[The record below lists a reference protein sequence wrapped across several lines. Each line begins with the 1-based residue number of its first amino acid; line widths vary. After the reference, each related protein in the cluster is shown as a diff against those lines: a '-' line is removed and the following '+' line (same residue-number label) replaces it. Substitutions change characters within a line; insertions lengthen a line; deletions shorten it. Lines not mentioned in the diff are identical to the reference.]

1 MGKTI
6 EELFR
11 SKQLQS
17 SGKTAEKTYD
27 IRNSKDI
34 SISSNSPL
42 MGLPFKAMNGIRK
55 TIGFRTKE
63 TLLEQE
69 FGGIRP
75 LRLISSP
82 ILYGTDII
90 RLTTRKTNDVQAMK
104 DSINNNGAQ
113 GGNNGLIGKVLKKVE
128 GFVTKKLGL
137 PQDTYPTYVINTGKL
152 QKGKEP
158 DTMITIGEIKK
169 DAAGTSFG
177 RFLKQTGGGTPSQLA
192 KQIIGGGLKVTQG
205 AIRTALFGSQTVASL
220 SKGNHNGFVGKYAS
234 TANYESSMSTYTQT
248 LALNYLDISAVSPI
262 KGFTRKGE
270 VYGRDLGTKS
280 YGMRLN
286 GRMGEPTSAFLQ
298 DNRYWIGDK
307 YTSTNPNDRS
317 KGLPNR
323 EAADIKVSSKFLN
336 PKFLGN
342 TYTLNSPA
350 GAIDPNVEKTGRFG
364 KSEYAFELSD
374 GSRNQR
380 FGELSLKNIPKIYT
394 SLNPYSPYGGKSGI
408 STVFDPRVESARI
421 GSNILRTQAWI
432 LNSPAGGIDTRVLQN
447 GIFGESQFAFS
458 LSDNTNHK
466 KFGEPTI
473 NGLAKIYTS
482 ANPYSPYGGVRGI
495 STALNPRTSGDPI
508 LGGKML
514 LEQVWELNSPTT
526 GLKRK
531 FGVFGSNEEY
541 AFRLSDGDFN
551 KKKGEPTADELE
563 KRNTI
568 KSPYFKDA
576 TPLVPSKILNNP
588 ILRFIQP
595 KRRGANFRYS
605 NRIAGSKII
614 PNTSNITNSLSTKR
628 GLKSL
633 SDVINQTGVF
643 TASELASIKYNGDT
657 IDNVDLIPLRFTS
670 MASGESIYM
679 RTIVSGF
686 NETFSPSW
694 ESSKMIGSPF
704 NFYNYTGVE
713 RKVTFNLKA
722 YAMSQ
727 IELMMMWRKIEF
739 LAQFNYPGGYTDG
752 GIVLTNLM
760 KFTFGDLYHN
770 RVCFLDSLT
779 YSIED
784 SENLWD
790 LGEGTARIVDDDIYG
805 NKFQFGGKFTPYEGG
820 STIGTTLKSEVGTG
834 ADGKET
840 IIPPD
845 LNSDLGEVETFSQTR
860 TESINQSLGGNKSY
874 NPTSKKGFIEEMDLN
889 GGRGKSRVST
899 GVSMSN
905 FRLPKFLNI
914 SVGVTFIESR
924 NTTTRLYDFGTALS
938 NDVRPAVARPA
949 TADGNKGN
957 NAAAGGGTGGTAAGG
972 TKGPVPVKNVEKKIK
987 GTNVPNA
994 AAGTTSGLPTTT
1006 SGVAVNPRL
1015 LGLNIGQ

>member
-1 MGKTI
+1 
-6 EELFR
+6 
-11 SKQLQS
+11 
-17 SGKTAEKTYD
+17 
-27 IRNSKDI
+27 
-34 SISSNSPL
+34 
-42 MGLPFKAMNGIRK
+42 
-55 TIGFRTKE
+55 
-63 TLLEQE
+63 
-69 FGGIRP
+69 
-75 LRLISSP
+75 
-82 ILYGTDII
+82 
-90 RLTTRKTNDVQAMK
+90 MK
-104 DSINNNGAQ
+104 DSTNTNGPVR
-113 GGNNGLIGKVLKKVE
+113 GGGGLLGRALRKVE
-128 GFVTKKLGL
+128 GFVTKTLGI
-137 PQDTYPTYVINTGKL
+137 PQDAYPTYVIGTGKL
-152 QKGKEP
+152 QAGKEP

-169 DAAGTSFG
+169 NAAGTSFG

-270 VYGRDLGTKS
+270 IYGRDLGTKS

-286 GRMGEPTSAFLQ
+286 GRKGEPTSAFLQ

-307 YTSTNPNDRS
+307 YTSSNPNART

-323 EAADIKVSSKFLN
+323 ESSDINVSSKFLN

-342 TYTLNSPA
+342 TFLLNSPA
-350 GAIDPNVEKTGRFG
+350 KGINPEVEKTGRFG
-364 KSEYAFELSD
+364 KNEYAFELSYT
-374 GSRNQR
+374 SRR
-380 FGELSLKNIPKIYT
+380 IKFGEITPSGVPKIYT
-394 SLNPYSPYGGKSGI
+394 SINPYSPYGGKSGI
-408 STVFDPRVESARI
+408 STVLDPRVETVVTL
-421 GSNILRTQAWI
+421 GSKMLRTQAWI
-432 LNSPAGGIDTRVLQN
+432 LNSPAGGIDPRALKD
-447 GIFGESQFAFS
+447 GRFGESIFAFS

-482 ANPYSPYGGVRGI
+482 LNPYSPYGGIRGI

-563 KRNTI
+563 KKNTI
-568 KSPYFKDA
+568 LNPYFTEA
-576 TPLVPSKILNNP
+576 SPLVPSNILENP
-588 ILRFIQP
+588 ILGFIQP
-595 KRRGANFRYS
+595 KRRGKNFRYS

-614 PNTSNITNSLSTKR
+614 PGTANTTNSLSTKR

-643 TASELASIKYNGDT
+643 TVSELASIKYNGTT

-790 LGEGTARIVDDDIYG
+790 LGEGNARIVDDSDYD
-805 NKFQFGGKFTPYEGG
+805 NKFEFGGRFTPFEGG
-820 STIGTTLKSEVGTG
+820 ATIGTSPLGQNEVTG
-834 ADGKET
+834 SDGKPKISPIDFNNDLGNVDTVGAGKTET
-840 IIPPD
+840 I
-845 LNSDLGEVETFSQTR
+845 NRG
-860 TESINQSLGGNKSY
+860 LGGNKIY
-874 NPTSKKGFIEEMDLN
+874 NRRSKTGFIEEVDL
-889 GGRGKSRVST
+889 GGNRGKNRVSS

-924 NTTTRLYDFGTALS
+924 STTTRLYDFGTPLS
-938 NDVRPAVARPA
+938 NDVRPAVTKDA
-949 TADGNKGN
+949 TSDGNKQN
-957 NAAAGGGTGGTAAGG
+957 NAAKGSGGTGGTAAGG

-994 AAGTTSGLPTTT
+994 AAGAIPGLTTTTT
-1006 SGVAVNPRL
+1006 SGAVVNPQL

>member
-34 SISSNSPL
+34 NISSNSPL

-63 TLLEQE
+63 TLLEEE
-69 FGGIRP
+69 FGGLRP

-104 DSINNNGAQ
+104 DSINNNGTQ
-113 GGNNGLIGKVLKKVE
+113 GGNNGLIGRALKKVE

-307 YTSTNPNDRS
+307 YTSSDPNNRT

-323 EAADIKVSSKFLN
+323 ESSDINVSSKFLN

-342 TYTLNSPA
+342 TFLLNSPA
-350 GAIDPNVEKTGRFG
+350 KGINPDVEKTGRFG
-364 KSEYAFELSD
+364 KSEYAFELSYT
-374 GSRNQR
+374 SKRIK
-380 FGELSLKNIPKIYT
+380 FGEITPSGVPKIYT
-394 SLNPYSPYGGKSGI
+394 SINPYSPYGGKSGI
-408 STVFDPRVESARI
+408 STVLDPRVETVVTL
-421 GSNILRTQAWI
+421 GSKMLRTQAWL
-432 LNSPAGGIDTRVLQN
+432 LNSPAGGIDPRALKD
-447 GIFGESQFAFS
+447 GRFGESIFAFS

-482 ANPYSPYGGVRGI
+482 SNPYSPYNGVRGI
-495 STALNPRTSGDPI
+495 STALNPRTNADPK

-531 FGVFGSNEEY
+531 FGVFGSNEEF
-541 AFRLSDGDFN
+541 AFKLSDGDFH

-563 KRNTI
+563 KRNTFLR
-568 KSPYFKDA
+568 PYFTEA
-576 TPLVPSKILNNP
+576 SPLVPSKILKNP
-588 ILRFIQP
+588 ILGFIQP
-595 KRRGANFRYS
+595 KKRTQKDRFSLRT
-605 NRIAGSKII
+605 RINNSAET
-614 PNTSNITNSLSTKR
+614 TSNVTDSLSTRR
-628 GLKSL
+628 GLKTL

-643 TASELASIKYNGDT
+643 TVSELASIKYNGKT
-657 IDNVDLIPLRFTS
+657 IDEVDLIPLRFTN
-670 MASGESIYM
+670 MGSGETIYF
-679 RTIVSGF
+679 RAIVSGF

-694 ESSKMIGSPF
+694 ENSKMIGSPF
-704 NFYNYTGVE
+704 NFYNYTGIE

-722 YAMSQ
+722 YAMSS
-727 IELMMMWRKIEF
+727 IELAMMWRKIEF
-739 LAQFNYPGGYTDG
+739 LANFNYPGGYTDG
-752 GIVLTNLM
+752 GIVLPNLA

-770 RVCFLDSLT
+770 RVCFLDSLS

-784 SENLWD
+784 SENLWE
-790 LGEGTARIVDDDIYG
+790 LGDGQMKYG
-805 NKFQFGGKFTPYEGG
+805 VSDYYDNDYEFNGKFRANPGG
-820 STIGTTLKSEVGTG
+820 EVISNSGQAFSTIARRREGI
-834 ADGKET
+834 KE
-840 IIPPD
+840 
-845 LNSDLGEVETFSQTR
+845 GENRIYDPNT
-860 TESINQSLGGNKSY
+860 
-874 NPTSKKGFIEEMDLN
+874 KKGFLIDNAGDTARVGYNDVNYSM
-889 GGRGKSRVST
+889 KS
-899 GVSMSN
+899 
-905 FRLPKFLNI
+905 FRLPKFLNASI
-914 SVGVTFIESR
+914 GVTFIESR
-924 NTTTRLYDFGTALS
+924 STTTRLYDFGTPLS
-938 NDVRPAVARPA
+938 NDVRPAV
-949 TADGNKGN
+949 TKDTTSDGNKQN
-957 NAAAGGGTGGTAAGG
+957 NAAKGSGGTGGTASGG
-972 TKGPVPVKNVEKKIK
+972 TQGPVPVKNVEKKIK
-987 GTNVPNA
+987 GTNVPDGTKQVQFGGGSFGGGG
-994 AAGTTSGLPTTT
+994 AGGSF
-1006 SGVAVNPRL
+1006 
-1015 LGLNIGQ
+1015 